1 MNRDLW
7 SVLVDLDPGASTDGT
22 ALARVRER
30 VDAQRSGAVHLDARR
45 KRARRVLA
53 VATLSAAAAA
63 LAVVLPVTGRSGQ
76 EPPSPVAQL
85 LGVIPAAAVGAGC
98 SNEELPVP
106 APSDPD
112 AEVSRDQWS
121 QLPKVARLLAVVGDR
136 TADYASVVSGPAV
149 CDAIPVAVLHD
160 QAGER
165 GIVVYRDVTEPFRGA
180 EEILT
185 DAIVRGYPA
194 QVLSPP
200 AGHHFI
206 SWTDDAGI
214 RWFAEANGVTVP
226 ELTAVLDEALDDEG
240 FVAAPPGFRAVP
252 VPPHDPAGTVYRWR
266 VQYDEAPYVYL
277 EVTSP
282 AREPVEVYAAWPRE
296 LEFTTVDGHR
306 AVFTPDGQG
315 GASLVWTTDAA
326 SFRLIVEGADLATL
340 REIAEHLEPVTAD
353 DPRIS
358 GR

>member
-7 SVLVDLDPGASTDGT
+7 SVLVDLDPGASTDGAT
-22 ALARVRER
+22 LARARER
-30 VDAQRSGAVHLDARR
+30 VDAQRSGVVHLDARR
-45 KRARRVLA
+45 KRAGRVLA
-53 VATLSAAAAA
+53 VAALSAAAAA

-98 SNEELPVP
+98 SNEGLPVP
-106 APSDPD
+106 GPSDPD
-112 AEVSRDQWS
+112 AVVPRDQWS
-121 QLPKVARLLAVVGDR
+121 QLPEVAGLLAVVGDR
-136 TADYASVVSGPAV
+136 TADSAFVVSGPAL

-160 QAGER
+160 PAGER
-165 GIVVYRDVTEPFRGA
+165 GIVVFRDVTEPFRGA

-185 DAIVRGYPA
+185 DATVRGYPA

-214 RWFAEANGVTVP
+214 RWFAQANGVTVP

-240 FVAAPPGFRAVP
+240 FAAAPPGFRAVP
-252 VPPHDPAGTVYRWR
+252 VPPHDAAGTVYRWA
-266 VQYDEAPYVYL
+266 VQYDEGPFVYL

-282 AREPVEVYAAWPRE
+282 ARVPVEVYATWPGER
-296 LEFTTVDGHR
+296 EFTTVGGHR
-306 AVFTPDGQG
+306 AVFTPEDQG
-315 GASLVWTTDAA
+315 GAGLRWTTDAA
-326 SFRLIVEGADLATL
+326 SFRLIVEGADLASL
-340 REIAEHLEPVTAD
+340 REIAEHLEPVTVD